1 MSDHYST
8 LGLSK
13 NATEAEIKS
22 AYRKLAQK
30 YHPDKNRGD
39 KAAEAKFKEVQ
50 QAYEVLSDPKKRS
63 NYDQFGSAEG
73 PSFGGGGHGF
83 DPNQFDGFADIFE
96 SFFGGMGARGQ
107 GGQRK
112 TGPERGGDIEVDLHI
127 RFEEA
132 IFGVTKYLELTKPEQ
147 CDHCHGE
154 GAEPGHS
161 VKTCE
166 DCGGRGQVRTVRQTI
181 LGQIGSVQTC
191 PKCQGRGKIPEQ
203 VCSVCKGQTRI
214 QKTQEVSVVIPKG
227 VEDGMQLRLQGKGS
241 AGRLGGGYGDLFIN
255 IHVAP
260 HLKFSRDGRT
270 LFSTESIPFLQAV
283 LGAEIKVETVHG
295 KVDLKIPA
303 GTQSGT
309 EFTLKG
315 QGSPSLRSDAPGDHK
330 VTIQLETPR
339 KLSKEEKA
347 LYRELA
353 EKAGIP
359 VDAESGFGFF

>member
-1 MSDHYST
+1 MSDYYST
-8 LGLSK
+8 LGVSK
-13 NATEAEIKS
+13 TANDSEIKS

-30 YHPDKNRGD
+30 YHPDKNPGD
-39 KAAEAKFKEVQ
+39 KTAEAKFKEVQ
-50 QAYEVLSDPKKRS
+50 QAYEVLSDTKKRS
-63 NYDQFGSAEG
+63 SYDQFGSAGG
-73 PSFGGGGHGF
+73 PSFGGGGPGF

-96 SFFGGMGARGQ
+96 SFFGGMGGSRSRGQ
-107 GGQRK
+107 AQA
-112 TGPERGGDIEVDLHI
+112 GPERGGDIEVDLHI

-132 IFGVTKYLELTKPEQ
+132 IFGVTKHLELTKPEQ
-147 CDHCHGE
+147 CGHCHGE
-154 GAEPGHS
+154 GAEPGHA

-203 VCSVCKGQTRI
+203 ACSVCKGQTRI
-214 QKTQEVSVVIPKG
+214 QKTQEVSVNIPKG

-241 AGRLGGGYGDLFIN
+241 AGKMGGPYGDLFIN
-255 IHVAP
+255 VHVSP
-260 HLKFSRDGRT
+260 HLKFSREGRT
-270 LFSTESIPFLQAV
+270 LFSTESIPLVQAV
-283 LGAEIKVETVHG
+283 LGAEIKVDTVHG
-295 KVDLKIPA
+295 KADLKIPA

-315 QGSPSLRSDAPGDHK
+315 QGSPSLRSDTPGDHK

-353 EKAGIP
+353 EKAGIA